1 MTDTTTTSSLNGRVA
16 IVTGGAR
23 GIGAAVARML
33 LADGASVTI
42 TGLADDRE
50 RAETFSK
57 SLLPDHASRL
67 SFVQG
72 DVGEHADCERVAAEV
87 LAKHGTIDIL
97 VNNAGITSDKTI
109 RKMSVHQWHAVLR
122 VNLTGPFFM
131 TKAVFSHMLDQQ
143 RGRIVNMSSVVAL
156 AGNFGQAN
164 YAASK
169 AGLLGLTKTTA
180 LEGAASNVTA
190 NAVAPGF
197 VGTDMVAAMP
207 AAAKDAAVKE
217 TPVGRLA
224 EPDEIARV
232 VRFLVDDRS
241 GYLTGAVVSVNG
253 GWYM

>member
-1 MTDTTTTSSLNGRVA
+1 MTDSTTSSLAGRVA

-23 GIGAAVARML
+23 GIGAAIARML
-33 LADGASVTI
+33 LNDGAAVTI

-50 RAETFSK
+50 RAKSFAATLPQNTAKRLTFI
-57 SLLPDHASRL
+57 
-67 SFVQG
+67 QG
-72 DVGEHADCERVAAEV
+72 DVGEFSDCERTAADV
-87 LAKHGTIDIL
+87 FAANGSIDIL
-97 VNNAGITSDKTI
+97 VNNAGITQDKTI
-109 RKMSVHQWHAVLR
+109 RKMTADQWHAVLR

-131 TKAVFSHMLDQQ
+131 TKAVFSHMLDQK
-143 RGRIVNMSSVVAL
+143 RGRIVNMSSVVGL

-164 YAASK
+164 YASSK

-180 LEGAASNVTA
+180 LEGAAANVTA

-197 VGTDMVAAMP
+197 VGTEMVAMMPP
-207 AAAKDAAVKE
+207 AALNTAIAK

>member
-1 MTDTTTTSSLNGRVA
+1 MTDSTTASLSGRVA

-23 GIGAAVARML
+23 GIGAAIARSL
-33 LADGASVTI
+33 LSDGATVAI

-50 RAETFSK
+50 RAATLTK
-57 SLLPDHASRL
+57 SLPADAAGRL
-67 SFVQG
+67 SFIQS
-72 DVGEHADCERVAAEV
+72 DVGEYADCERTAAEV
-87 LAKHGTIDIL
+87 LAARGSIDIL
-97 VNNAGITSDKTI
+97 VNNAGITQDKTI
-109 RKMSVHQWHAVLR
+109 RKMSTDQWHAVIR

-131 TKAVFSHMLDQQ
+131 TKAVFGQMLEQK
-143 RGRIVNMSSVVAL
+143 RGRIVNMSSVVGL

-207 AAAKDAAVKE
+207 PAAVEAAIKS
-217 TPVGRLA
+217 TPVKRLA